1 MGTGEKTT
9 KNKKTASQILSWIVT
24 GISILL
30 LVIAAFFLIV
40 TLVAKKN
47 DSRAVSIFGYSFSI
61 VQTDSMTGEIEVGEL
76 ITVKLCGID
85 KAEIGS
91 NVVYTASSGPLKGQQ
106 IVHQVIEISSDKE
119 DYHIITQGVK
129 EGAPVDDPVYA
140 DQFVGIVVRHSL
152 FWGKIAK
159 FFATPFNWILIVV
172 LIVGLPCIY
181 TLIKLVIKYSK
192 EVKKEREEK
201 TNDRKE

>member
-1 MGTGEKTT
+1 METAEKTN
-9 KNKKTASQILSWIVT
+9 KNKKTASQILSWVVT

-47 DSRAVSIFGYSFSI
+47 DNRAVSIFGYSFSI

-76 ITVKLCGID
+76 ITVKLCGIE

-91 NVVYTASSGPLKGQQ
+91 NAVYIAASGQLQGQQ
-106 IVHQVIEISSDKE
+106 IVHKVIEVSSDEKGS
-119 DYHIITQGVK
+119 YIITQGVK

-140 DQFVGIVVRHSL
+140 EQFVGIAVRHSV
-152 FWGKIAK
+152 FWGKIAN
-159 FFATPFNWILIVV
+159 FFATPFNWILILALV
-172 LIVGLPCIY
+172 VGLPCIY
-181 TLIKLVIKYSK
+181 TLIKLIIKYSK

>member
-1 MGTGEKTT
+1 MDIAEKTV
-9 KNKKTASQILSWIVT
+9 KNKKKASQILSWVVT

-61 VQTDSMTGEIEVGEL
+61 VQTDSMTGEIEAGEL
-76 ITVKLCGID
+76 ITVKLCTIE
-85 KAEIGS
+85 KVEIGS
-91 NVVYTASSGPLKGQQ
+91 NAVYIAASGELMGQQ
-106 IVHQVIEISSDKE
+106 IVHKVIEVNE
-119 DYHIITQGVK
+119 QGGYIITQGVK

-140 DQFVGIVVRHSL
+140 EQFVGIAVSHSM
-152 FWGKIAK
+152 FWGKIAN
-159 FFATPFNWILIVV
+159 FFATPFNWILILAIV
-172 LIVGLPCIY
+172 VGLPCIY
-181 TLIKLVIKYSK
+181 TLIKLIVKYSK
-192 EVKKEREEK
+192 EVKEEREEK